1 MTAAKEGDV
10 TTSRLFQSE
19 IEDVL
24 VDHSSTRFAKVL
36 AGMKRGLT
44 DVEMAQESI
53 AASEP
58 IRADSVASVRR
69 IVRLTLNDELVTAP
83 SEAEEQANLYREL
96 LNHQCSPGLLEHI
109 TSRLTRLSAVGPN
122 VRMTPLGAGRLG
134 VPGHDVG
141 SGRVGL
147 M

>member
-96 LNHQCSPGLLEHI
+96 LNHQCSPGI
-109 TSRLTRLSAVGPN
+109 A
-122 VRMTPLGAGRLG
+122 
-134 VPGHDVG
+134 
-141 SGRVGL
+141 
-147 M
+147 